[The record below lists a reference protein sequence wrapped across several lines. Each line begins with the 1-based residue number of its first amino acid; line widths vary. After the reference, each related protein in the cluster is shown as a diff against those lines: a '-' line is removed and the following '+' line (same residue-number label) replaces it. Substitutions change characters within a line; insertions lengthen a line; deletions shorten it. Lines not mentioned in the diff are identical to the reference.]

1 MSRPDFTPHPY
12 PIDPEWAA
20 SLVGLRLIVPN
31 SWWPD
36 YHDDGL
42 NLGCIVAIDYDAMGT
57 GFFQLQLDGK
67 DYTYGMNYDSVL
79 LYADSKQPGYAGYR
93 LPDHC
98 PANPDIEMVQVP
110 RIRRSSPITLSPPGL
125 PCREGIEENVANGA
139 GTDDDD
145 YTDDDSDDYDE
156 FGNNKAATTKR
167 ASTTTK

>member
-1 MSRPDFTPHPY
+1 MSCNFFPAKKWSYVDLYQANVFQVSPHTSQSSPRTTTTNPTIIQPSILTMSRPDFTPHPY

-57 GFFQLQLDGK
+57 GFFQLQLDGE
-67 DYTYGMNYDSVL
+67 DYTYGMNYDSIL

-93 LPDHC
+93 LPHHC

-110 RIRRSSPITLSPPGL
+110 
-125 PCREGIEENVANGA
+125 
-139 GTDDDD
+139 
-145 YTDDDSDDYDE
+145 
-156 FGNNKAATTKR
+156 
-167 ASTTTK
+167 